1 MKGKTEE
8 EARAELVKSGMAADK
23 VDALVP
29 HKVPHSFVL
38 SV

>member
-1 MKGKTEE
+1 LAQTEALMKGKTEE

-29 HKVPHSFVL
+29 HKV
-38 SV
+38 